1 MNRVDAIVFTAGVGE
16 RGPILREVVLKN
28 MEELGIKLD
37 NRKNYISMTRDGETL
52 ISAEDS
58 RVKIFII
65 PTDEELVMTEDTY
78 ALLKGNYDVHTN
90 FTYSFQSRDYV
101 NLERAATL
109 EEKYKEKPK
118 LREVIAPI
126 P

>member
-1 MNRVDAIVFTAGVGE
+1 
-16 RGPILREVVLKN
+16 

-58 RVKIFII
+58 RVKIFAI

-78 ALLKGNYDVHTN
+78 
-90 FTYSFQSRDYV
+90 
-101 NLERAATL
+101 
-109 EEKYKEKPK
+109 
-118 LREVIAPI
+118 
-126 P
+126 